1 MYDLGGKQ
9 ILVTGAS
16 KGIGKAIARQLLQQG
31 ATVGL
36 HYNRSPQGVEELIAE
51 FGDEL
56 TIPLKADLEDQQQTA
71 ALFQSALKQMN
82 DIESVV
88 LNAGIFEPHPISE
101 SLDSWLTIWR
111 RTMKINLESAG
122 ILTKLFL
129 ELFQKNKQGRF
140 IYIGSRAAV
149 RGETEE
155 YLAYAAS
162 KGGLSSLAKTVAR
175 SFGKYNIKAF
185 VVAPGFIRTDM
196 AMEAIAQMGEE
207 KILDEL
213 ALDQLTTPDDIAPVV
228 ALLCSGNLDH
238 ATGTTIDINAG
249 SHIR

>member
-31 ATVGL
+31 AYVGL
-36 HYNRSPQGVEELIAE
+36 HYNRSPEGVQELVQE
-51 FGDEL
+51 FGAER
-56 TIPLKADLEDQQQTA
+56 TIVLQANLEDQQQTV

-101 SLDSWLTIWR
+101 PLDSWLTIWR
-111 RTMKINLESAG
+111 RTMNINLESAG

-129 ELFQKNKQGRF
+129 EHFQSKNQGRI
-140 IYIGSRAAV
+140 IYISSRAAL

-162 KGGLSSLAKTVAR
+162 KGGLSSLAKSVAR

-207 KILDEL
+207 KILDEI
-213 ALDQLTTPDDIAPVV
+213 ALDRLTTPEDIAPVV

>member
-1 MYDLGGKQ
+1 MYDLSGKQ

-31 ATVGL
+31 AHVGL
-36 HYNRSPQGVEELIAE
+36 HYNQSAGGVAELTEE
-51 FGDEL
+51 FGTER
-56 TIPLKADLEDQQQTA
+56 TITLQADLEDLQQTTS
-71 ALFQSALKQMN
+71 LFHNTIQELPNLEA
-82 DIESVV
+82 VV
-88 LNAGIFEPHPISE
+88 INAGLFEPHPINE
-101 SLDSWLTIWR
+101 SLESWLTVWR
-111 RTMKINLESAG
+111 RTIKVNLESAG
-122 ILTKLFL
+122 ILTKLCL
-129 ELFQKNKQGRF
+129 EHFQNKQGGRL

-185 VVAPGFIRTDM
+185 VVAPGFIKTDM
-196 AMEAIAQMGEE
+196 AMQAIAKIGEE
-207 KILDEL
+207 KILGEL
-213 ALDQLTTPDDIAPVV
+213 ALNMLTTPEDIAPVV
-228 ALLCSGNLDH
+228 ALLCSGQADH

>member
-1 MYDLGGKQ
+1 MYDLTGKQ

-16 KGIGKAIARQLLQQG
+16 KGIGKAIAQQLLQQG
-31 ATVGL
+31 ASVGL
-36 HYNRSPQGVEELIAE
+36 HYNRSSHGVEELMGE
-51 FGDEL
+51 FGAKNAV
-56 TIPLKADLEDQQQTA
+56 PLQADLEDNKQTEG
-71 ALFQSALKQMN
+71 LFQTVLKELPAM
-82 DIESVV
+82 EAVV
-88 LNAGIFEPHPISE
+88 LNAGIFEPHPINI
-101 SLDSWLTIWR
+101 SLDSWLKIWQ

-122 ILTKLFL
+122 ILTKLSL
-129 ELFQKNKQGRF
+129 EYFQRKQQGRL

-185 VVAPGFIRTDM
+185 LIAPGFIKTDM
-196 AMEAIAQMGEE
+196 AMEAIAKMGEDS
-207 KILDEL
+207 ILDEL
-213 ALDQLTTPDDIAPVV
+213 ALNKLTTPEDIAPVV
-228 ALLCSGNLDH
+228 ALLCSGHLDH

>member
-1 MYDLGGKQ
+1 MYDLTGKQ
-9 ILVTGAS
+9 ILITGAS
-16 KGIGKAIARQLLQQG
+16 KGIGKAIARELLQQG
-31 ATVGL
+31 AQVGL
-36 HYNRSPQGVEELIAE
+36 HYNRSAQGVEELIKE
-51 FGDEL
+51 FGAER
-56 TIPLKADLEDQQQTA
+56 TVPIQADLGEQKQTE
-71 ALFQSALKQMN
+71 ALFQSALKQMKN
-82 DIESVV
+82 IDSVV
-88 LNAGIFEPHPISE
+88 LNAGIFEPHFIGDP
-101 SLDSWLTIWR
+101 LDSWVKVWQRTI
-111 RTMKINLESAG
+111 KINLESAG

-129 ELFQKNKQGRF
+129 QYFQANMQGRF
-140 IYIGSRAAV
+140 IYIGSRAAL

-196 AMEAIAQMGEE
+196 AMEAISNIGEE
-207 KILDEL
+207 KVLDEL
-213 ALDQLTTPDDIAPVV
+213 ALNRLTTPEDISPLV
-228 ALLCSGNLDH
+228 ALLCSGQLDH

>member
-1 MYDLGGKQ
+1 MNDLTGKQ

-16 KGIGKAIARQLLQQG
+16 KGIGKAIARLLLQQG
-31 ATVGL
+31 ALVGL
-36 HYNRSPQGVEELIAE
+36 HYNRSAQGVEELIKE
-51 FGDEL
+51 FGADRAV
-56 TIPLKADLEDQQQTA
+56 PLQADLEDHQQTE
-71 ALFQSALKQMN
+71 ALFQAVVKQMKN
-82 DIESVV
+82 IDSVV
-88 LNAGIFEPHPISE
+88 LNAGIFEPHFIGDP
-101 SLDSWLTIWR
+101 LDSWLKVWE
-111 RTMKINLESAG
+111 RTMKVNLESAG

-129 ELFQKNKQGRF
+129 QQFQENKQGRI
-140 IYIGSRAAV
+140 IYIGSRAAL

-196 AMEAIAQMGEE
+196 AMEAISNIGEE

-213 ALDQLTTPDDIAPVV
+213 ALNRLTTPEDIAPVV
-228 ALLCSGNLDH
+228 ALLCSGQLDH
-238 ATGTTIDINAG
+238 ATGTTIDVNAG

>member
-1 MYDLGGKQ
+1 MYDLTGKQ

-16 KGIGKAIARQLLQQG
+16 KGIGKAIARLLLQQG
-31 ATVGL
+31 AYVGL
-36 HYNRSPQGVEELIAE
+36 HYNRSAQGIEDLIEE
-51 FGDEL
+51 FGAERTL
-56 TIPLKADLEDQQQTA
+56 PLQADLGERKQTE
-71 ALFQSALKQMN
+71 ALFQVAQEKMKN
-82 DIESVV
+82 IESVV
-88 LNAGIFEPHPISE
+88 LNAGIFEPHFIGD
-101 SLDSWLTIWR
+101 SLDSWLKVWQ

-129 ELFQKNKQGRF
+129 EHFQKKKQGRL
-140 IYIGSRAAV
+140 IYIGSRAAL

-185 VVAPGFIRTDM
+185 VLAPGFIKTDM
-196 AMEAIAQMGEE
+196 AMEAISNIGEE
-207 KILDEL
+207 KIVDEL
-213 ALDQLTTPDDIAPVV
+213 ALNRLTTPEDIAPLV
-228 ALLCSGNLDH
+228 ALLCSGQLDH

>member
-1 MYDLGGKQ
+1 MYDLTGKQ

-31 ATVGL
+31 AQVGL
-36 HYNRSPQGVEELIAE
+36 HYNRSAQGVEELIKE
-51 FGDEL
+51 FGAER
-56 TIPLKADLEDQQQTA
+56 TVPIQADLGKQKQTE
-71 ALFQSALKQMN
+71 ALFQSALKQMKN
-82 DIESVV
+82 IESVV
-88 LNAGIFEPHPISE
+88 LNAGIFEPHFIGDP
-101 SLDSWLTIWR
+101 LDSWLKVWQ

-129 ELFQKNKQGRF
+129 QHFQENKQGRI
-140 IYIGSRAAV
+140 IYIGSRAAL

-162 KGGLSSLAKTVAR
+162 KGGLNSLAKTVAR

-185 VVAPGFIRTDM
+185 VVAPGFIRTEM
-196 AMEAIAQMGEE
+196 AMEAISNIGEDA
-207 KILDEL
+207 ILDEL
-213 ALDQLTTPDDIAPVV
+213 ALHRLTTPEDIAPVV
-228 ALLCSGNLDH
+228 ALLCSGQLDH